1 MPKFDWNGNGKSD
14 AFDNYMDMKA
24 ISNESN
30 NGSSDLGSDIL
41 GDNDTIEDM
50 DVRNAAINSS
60 IRRSYS
66 RTISSA
72 QKTDMSFQDEL
83 KQNMR
88 TPEVVKTEN
97 AERASRAGMWAAEQK
112 LKTIKESLFY
122 NVKNAE
128 YITHNGVTT
137 VSCICD
143 IDYRYLRTRRET
155 NSDQLREN
163 NQRFVLFRDPTLKYQ
178 SWEIFDV
185 QPKYNN
191 EYYQL
196 ITALKQIAAKENI
209 NIECV
214 IYNLKSNEVYPFPT
228 KMQTTYVSYRLG
240 VRASTII
247 PSNNGTQVNE
257 SSSIETQTTE
267 PKDDLNR
274 SSNESRNLSGISM
287 GGKPLYDASKDSNG
301 VTILKCFLV
310 TALCIG
316 GIALPVAAEMGPIG
330 TLLCIFG
337 GVGLS
342 ILLLKNS

>member
-1 MPKFDWNGNGKSD
+1 MPRFDWNGNGKSD

-24 ISNESN
+24 ISRNSD
-30 NGSSDLGSDIL
+30 NGSSDIDSDIL
-41 GDNDTIEDM
+41 GDNETTEDI
-50 DVRNAAINSS
+50 DVRDAAINSA

-66 RTISSA
+66 RTISNA
-72 QKTDMSFQDEL
+72 QKSNMSFQDEL

-97 AERASRAGMWAAEQK
+97 AERASRAGMWEAEQK
-112 LKTIKESLFY
+112 LKTIKESLLY

-128 YITHNGVTT
+128 YITRNGVTT

-196 ITALKQIAAKENI
+196 ITALKQMAAKENI

-214 IYNLKSNEVYPFPT
+214 IYNLKINEVYPFPT

-240 VRASTII
+240 ICASTTI
-247 PSNNGTQVNE
+247 PSNNSAQVNE
-257 SSSIETQTTE
+257 SFTVETQTTE
-267 PKDDLNR
+267 SKANLSNP
-274 SSNESRNLSGISM
+274 SNESQNLGGISM
-287 GGKPLYDASKDSNG
+287 GDKPLYDASKDSNG
-301 VTILKCFLV
+301 VTIFKCLLV

-316 GIALPVAAEMGPIG
+316 GIALPVAADMGPLG
-330 TLLCIFG
+330 TLFCIFG
-337 GVGLS
+337 GLGLS
-342 ILLLKNS
+342 VLILKNV